1 LRVAGNGVGV
11 RGLAR
16 ETLERLWR
24 ADASSLALSDE
35 IRACWPPGPELRGPA
50 ALAEGSARLAAAFPD
65 AAVRVE
71 DVVVGDSSAV
81 VRVVTAGEHLGEFY
95 GLRPTGRQATLKQVA
110 LLRFREG
117 AVDELRLE
125 FDLMGLFEQLGVLP
139 PIESAPGAA
148 LSVLAGISRVRRR
161 IRLHGE
167 AALTTPAVHRP
178 AATANI
184 ALVHS
189 VLERVFNE
197 RELGAANELL
207 APDVVVD
214 HPANREVTHGVEKF
228 KELPAKLLEGFPDLR
243 VTVEHAVAEGDRVG
257 ARWIIRGTHDGTYR
271 GVPRTGNSVRIPVQE
286 IVRIRNGQICEMRF
300 GINLLGVAQQLG
312 VMPSVAF
319 LARVDRL
326 RPRRRHG

>member
-1 LRVAGNGVGV
+1 
-11 RGLAR
+11 
-16 ETLERLWR
+16 
-24 ADASSLALSDE
+24 
-35 IRACWPPGPELRGPA
+35 
-50 ALAEGSARLAAAFPD
+50 
-65 AAVRVE
+65 
-71 DVVVGDSSAV
+71 
-81 VRVVTAGEHLGEFY
+81 
-95 GLRPTGRQATLKQVA
+95 
-110 LLRFREG
+110 
-117 AVDELRLE
+117 
-125 FDLMGLFEQLGVLP
+125 MGLFEQLGVIP

-161 IRLHGE
+161 IRRHGE
-167 AALTTPAVHRP
+167 AAPTTPATHHP
-178 AATANI
+178 AATANV

-286 IVRIRNGQICEMRF
+286 IVRIRNGLICEMRF